1 MSIVLYVVGIIVL
14 IISFITGFRSDQLL
28 LFIISGFLS
37 SIIFFALGKI
47 IDNQEEIKYY
57 IKVNMESPKKSYLS
71 KSDKK
76 VCSSCHNEYDVH
88 QKSCPYC
95 GNKD

>member
-1 MSIVLYVVGIIVL
+1 MSIVLYVAGIIVA
-14 IISFITGFRSDQLL
+14 ITAIITGIRSEELL
-28 LFIISGFLS
+28 LFLLSGFLT

-57 IKVNMESPKKSYLS
+57 IQLDKDSTKKSYLPDS
-71 KSDKK
+71 HKK
-76 VCSSCHNEYDVH
+76 VCSNCNKEYDVH

-95 GNKD
+95 GNRE